1 MKLVARVLS
10 FEIALQ
16 KIEEVSY
23 SSPVCVCLQI

>member
-23 SSPVCVCLQI
+23 SSPVCLQI